1 MLGQVGEP
9 PLHLLRFRGVAMS
22 DLNDSSANVGQN
34 YVDIASDFK
43 YRETDNRQQSLG
55 AQALQVV
62 VGEL

>member
-1 MLGQVGEP
+1 
-9 PLHLLRFRGVAMS
+9 MS